1 MFFIKFKGFRMKI
14 CIYNNKGGVGKT
26 TLASSIGFRAME
38 KGQNI
43 VVVDADPQLNTM
55 KLLTRDNYNGD
66 ESLDLGS
73 VQLVCGLN
81 NLENYEKS
89 DFVVI
94 DAPPEYDFCHK
105 VKDVDVWIV
114 PIRGRFSLDGA
125 TNVLSTLKNLGR
137 NQERVVFVVM
147 QNDGNTDFAK
157 GQIAEAKKLGVELYK
172 YGIGKHVSFEKA
184 EMICCAVWEVPYS
197 IRSGAVQALQMF
209 ANWVLAGCLES
220 KTYGETNKR
229 LKPYE
234 V

>member
-1 MFFIKFKGFRMKI
+1 MKI

-66 ESLDLGS
+66 ECVDLGS

-94 DAPPEYDFCHK
+94 DAPPEYDFCDK

-114 PIRGRFSLDGA
+114 PVRGRFSLDGA
-125 TNVLSTLKNLGR
+125 INVLSSLKNLGR

-147 QNDGNTDFAK
+147 QNDGNTDIGK
-157 GQIAEAKKLGVELYK
+157 MQIAEAKKLGVELYK
-172 YGIGKHVSFEKA
+172 YSIGKHISFEKA
-184 EMICCAVWEVPYS
+184 EMMCRPVWDVPYS
-197 IRSGAVQALQMF
+197 VRSGSVQVLQLF
-209 ANWVLAGCLES
+209 TEWVLAGCSKS
-220 KTYGETNKR
+220 KTYGERFSK
-229 LKPYE
+229 YE